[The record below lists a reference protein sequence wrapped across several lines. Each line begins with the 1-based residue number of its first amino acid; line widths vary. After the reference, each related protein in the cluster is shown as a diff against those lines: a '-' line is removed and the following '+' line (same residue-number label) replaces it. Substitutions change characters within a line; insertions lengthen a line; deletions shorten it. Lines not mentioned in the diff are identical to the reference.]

1 MEQHKTIVF
10 EGHTLHYRDEG
21 KGHEQTLVLLHG
33 YLQNLDIWSSYVL
46 AYLRTMRVITID
58 LPGHGYSES
67 FGEVHSMDLM
77 AQAVQAVLND
87 AHVEQC
93 VLVGHSMGGYVAL
106 AYAAQFPHRLRG
118 LGLLHSHALADDQST
133 VERRIATCEQV
144 MQNRASYVVNFVP
157 TLFDASK
164 RQQMNQEIKDLSEQ
178 CLETKT
184 ESIIAAQRG
193 MADRPSRIEV
203 LRQLEVPTLFV
214 YGKNDPRIPIELA
227 LAQSMEARHGE
238 ILMLGDVAHMAH
250 LEERDYIRPR
260 ILNFVNTCYM

>member
-21 KGHEQTLVLLHG
+21 REHEQTLVLLHG

-46 AYLRTMRVITID
+46 SYLRSMHVVTID
-58 LPGHGYSES
+58 LPGHGYSEC

-77 AQAVQAVLND
+77 ARAVKAVLDD
-87 AHVEQC
+87 AGVEQC
-93 VLVGHSMGGYVAL
+93 VMVGHSMGGYVAL
-106 AYAAQFPHRLRG
+106 AFADLYPHRLRG
-118 LGLLHSHALADDQST
+118 LGLLHSHALPDTESAI
-133 VERRIATCEQV
+133 ERRIETCDRV
-144 MQNRASYVVNFVP
+144 TQNRASYVVNFIP
-157 TLFDASK
+157 TLFDPSK
-164 RQQMNQEIKDLSEQ
+164 RQQMNQEIKDLQDQ

-193 MADRPSRIEV
+193 MATRPSLIHV
-203 LRQLEVPTLFV
+203 LKKLEVPILFV
-214 YGKNDPRIPIELA
+214 YGKSDNRIPVELA
-227 LAQSMEARHGE
+227 LAQAMEARHAE
-238 ILMLGDVAHMAH
+238 VLLLENVAHMSH